1 MDFGDHHEI
10 AFDKR
15 KKIKFVLNGNPTIV
29 SSQSIAGIPRLNEL
43 VKISCQALNIKY
55 IHNEESNI
63 RIFRSEGVELFEE
76 DLKYLKQNE
85 ILYISPNKEDFD
97 DSNNFAMYKILQ
109 KVGKGGY
116 GSVYEARHRIT
127 KERIAIKMINGSS
140 IRSAK
145 DIEMMF
151 KEIGLLKNLN
161 HKNIIKVLN
170 CYTLKSEMKL
180 AIVFEYLEG
189 GDLREYLDK
198 QPGQC
203 VDEEVARKIF
213 LQLFNAIQYCHREKI
228 IHRDLKLENIMFTS
242 KNYDVIK
249 VVDFGISAQ
258 QSLIN
263 IDYTQAGSAR
273 YFAPEVLSSKAPAHP
288 SIDVWAMGCILFWV
302 IVGKSPFPQ
311 STKEEVFNNIL
322 KGNYSIPVEA
332 KQRMT
337 KSVQDLITKM
347 LQVDVNSRITMNE
360 IAQHQ
365 WLKNSVEEM
374 QIFLAQK
381 IQLKNK
387 KFDQIQIFECKQI
400 VIVTVD
406 FFQINRRNRHIIL
419 FKINYFQYRKII
431 EQKERLA
438 QMQLL
443 KSQKTALNERK
454 SFCNNIKSTQ
464 KISLS
469 NQDFQIN
476 MTKNGIIKR
485 KEPSKTV
492 ISQTPQKFNQM
503 LFLRKSSLNSIEQ
516 DRQIQEDINQN
527 KDALKYQ
534 IVLESYQKKLLN
546 KKLPSIK
553 EQQNS
558 NLRKIN
564 SQRVLKAHNKDKP
577 QSFSCVDQPAQGNPN
592 NYGLDSPSY
601 LNQTNGIISPK
612 QMNTPFNFKNQQN
625 SSNNQTQVQ
634 YKTPKQNLKEVF
646 INENQYCVSKSYQSQ
661 TNLQNK
667 FNQSQQQ
674 IENPLKI
681 NNNFNNTLSK
691 QKQYIIEKI
700 TPLQSPNANKN
711 IQLSQQQKES
721 LIPNFNRKS
730 DSKFTQQKLIQITNN
745 NTQSQASFSDLENVP
760 SFKQNVQNLSNINAN
775 GSNQNSS
782 KGKNSNLLTG
792 TVLFYQNALM
802 YDQDQE
808 NKIQKINSSKRILT
822 YN

>member
-1 MDFGDHHEI
+1 MDFGEHHEI

-29 SSQSIAGIPRLNEL
+29 SSQSIAGVPRLNEL

-55 IHNEESNI
+55 NHNEESNI
-63 RIFRSEGVELFEE
+63 RFFRSEGVELFEE

-116 GSVYEARHRIT
+116 GSVYEAKHRIT
-127 KERIAIKMINGSS
+127 KERIAIKMINGSN

-180 AIVFEYLEG
+180 AIVLEYLEG

-213 LQLFNAIQYCHREKI
+213 LQLFNAILYCHREKI

-242 KNYDVIK
+242 KHYDTIK

-288 SIDVWAMGCILFWV
+288 SIDVWAMGCILFWM

-311 STKEEVFNNIL
+311 NTKEEVFNNIL
-322 KGNYSIPVEA
+322 KGNFSIPAEA
-332 KQRMT
+332 KQKMT
-337 KSVQDLITKM
+337 KSVQDLIKKM

-360 IAQHQ
+360 IGQHQ
-365 WLKNSVEEM
+365 WLNNSVEE
-374 QIFLAQK
+374 I
-381 IQLKNK
+381 
-387 KFDQIQIFECKQI
+387 
-400 VIVTVD
+400 
-406 FFQINRRNRHIIL
+406 
-419 FKINYFQYRKII
+419 KII
-431 EQKERLA
+431 EQKERLIQL
-438 QMQLL
+438 QML
-443 KSQKTALNERK
+443 KSQKTAQSERK

-464 KISLS
+464 KISL
-469 NQDFQIN
+469 NNYEFQIN
-476 MTKNGIIKR
+476 MVKNGIIKR

-492 ISQTPQKFNQM
+492 ISQTPQKNNQM
-503 LFLRKSSLNSIEQ
+503 TFLRKSSLNSIEQ
-516 DRQIQEDINQN
+516 ERQVQQVQEDANFN
-527 KDALKYQ
+527 KDMSKYQ
-534 IVLESYQKKLLN
+534 ILLEYNQKKLLN

-558 NLRKIN
+558 NLKKIN

-577 QSFSCVDQPAQGNPN
+577 QSFSCAEQPASNNNN
-592 NYGLDSPSY
+592 NYGLDSPAYITPSG
-601 LNQTNGIISPK
+601 NGIVSPK

-625 SSNNQTQVQ
+625 SSNNQTQIQ

-646 INENQYCVSKSYQSQ
+646 INENQYSVSKSYQSQ

-667 FNQSQQQ
+667 FNQSCQQ
-674 IENPLKI
+674 IENPLKV
-681 NNNFNNTLSK
+681 NNNFNNTQFK
-691 QKQYIIEKI
+691 QKQQILEKV

-711 IQLSQQQKES
+711 TQLLQQQKEL

-730 DSKFTQQKLIQITNN
+730 ESKFTQQKLIQITNN
-745 NTQSQASFSDLENVP
+745 QTQSQTSFSDLENVP
-760 SFKQNVQNLSNINAN
+760 VSKQNILNTSNIKLN

-782 KGKNSNLLTG
+782 KSRNSNLLTG
-792 TVLFYQNALM
+792 TVLFYHNALM
-802 YDQDQE
+802 NDQDQE